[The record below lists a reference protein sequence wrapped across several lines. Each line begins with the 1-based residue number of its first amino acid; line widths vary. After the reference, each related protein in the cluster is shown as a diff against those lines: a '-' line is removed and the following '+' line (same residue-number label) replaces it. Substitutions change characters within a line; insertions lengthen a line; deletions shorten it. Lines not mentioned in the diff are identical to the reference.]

1 MGHSVEPGS
10 PTQFANVS
18 AALLHGV
25 YDHTATGVNLCS
37 SAIGQPVANLERR
50 NIYILGIEGVIQPS
64 GKLGCPPR
72 LADRRALSAYR
83 PCPPKG
89 DTLQISAIN

>member
-1 MGHSVEPGS
+1 MSNLVRQRNSLMFRPRS
-10 PTQFANVS
+10 YMAFTTTPQPAF
-18 AALLHGV
+18 
-25 YDHTATGVNLCS
+25 NLCS

-50 NIYILGIEGVIQPS
+50 NICILGIEGVIRPS